1 MNKEE
6 LRREF
11 EKTDTFKKCNH
22 WALKFNKEK
31 QTYFSEHMTHISDA
45 IALNSAWLMF
55 QELEIATGC
64 RL

>member
-11 EKTDTFKKCNH
+11 EKTETFKKCNH

-31 QTYFSEHMTHISDA
+31 QTYFSEHMTYISDA

-55 QELEIATGC
+55 QELKK
-64 RL
+64 